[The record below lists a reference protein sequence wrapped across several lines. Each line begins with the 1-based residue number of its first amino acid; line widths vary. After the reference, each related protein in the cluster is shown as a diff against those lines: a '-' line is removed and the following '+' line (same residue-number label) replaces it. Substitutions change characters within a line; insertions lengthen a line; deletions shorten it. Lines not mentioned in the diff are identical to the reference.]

1 MEAGGGLLYWTLSSS
16 FGRTWFSLHS
26 NIDVGVIAKIDFLG
40 PHFPALRSI
49 SLGCILF
56 NEETHVEDFIVR
68 HRRTLRSLWL
78 HSCRIAIHG
87 PGQGPPRFWS
97 EVFTRFADVL
107 EELTGVFVDDGR
119 HRQLNR
125 YTRLHERTRY
135 AYLLDSLVR
144 IKDEEALRKIEDEV
158 FSRDV
163 WRPNWWFMKNRI
175 YIRLGET
182 ASKSK

>member
-1 MEAGGGLLYWTLSSS
+1 MVQRRILGTLASHPQSLT
-16 FGRTWFSLHS
+16 RFSLHS
-26 NIDVGVIAKIDFLG
+26 NIDVGVVAKIDFSGL
-40 PHFPALRSI
+40 HFPALRFV
-49 SLGCILF
+49 SLVCILF

-107 EELTGVFVDDGR
+107 EELTGVFVGDGR

-125 YTRLHERTRY
+125 YTRLYERTGY
-135 AYLLDSLVR
+135 TYLLDSLVR
-144 IKDEEALRKIEDEV
+144 SEDEEALSKLEDV
-158 FSRDV
+158 V
-163 WRPNWWFMKNRI
+163 
-175 YIRLGET
+175 L
-182 ASKSK
+182 